1 MSPRVISPHVRE
13 EGYRGAFTVSAVG
26 HLLLFLFLLL
36 SSELF
41 PRGAP
46 LLIGSGEGGGQRDN
60 FVKVGLSA
68 ELSGGTGMHK
78 PAITPRP
85 EVVTTPE
92 PSKPDPPALPK
103 EENVLVEKAPL
114 RKTPDTSSASPAKS
128 QAATEDSRPKPI
140 PRKPEPGS
148 GGPGGQSLGSGGG
161 FGGGQ
166 GVTIGTGTGEGVMDS
181 WYVRQVEQR
190 IGRNWLKTSL
200 GQLANPVRTVI
211 SFEIRADGRID
222 NIQIEQ
228 RSGIGSIDLAAE
240 RAVRASD
247 PLSPLPYELRN
258 RTVKFIANF
267 EYPPGG

>member
-1 MSPRVISPHVRE
+1 MSPGVISTHVRE

-26 HLLLFLFLLL
+26 HLLLILFFLFAAELL
-36 SSELF
+36 

-46 LLIGSGEGGGQRDN
+46 FVIGSGEGGGQRDD
-60 FVKVGLSA
+60 FVRVGLSA

-78 PAITPRP
+78 PALTPRP
-85 EVVTTPE
+85 EAVATLE
-92 PSKPDPPALPK
+92 PSQPDPPAPQK
-103 EENVLVEKAPL
+103 EESVFVEKAPL
-114 RKTPDTSSASPAKS
+114 RETPKKPPASPAKS
-128 QAATEDSRPKPI
+128 QASAENPRPQPI
-140 PRKPEPGS
+140 PREPEPGS

-166 GVTIGTGTGEGVMDS
+166 GVTIGTGTGEGAMDS

-200 GQLANPVRTVI
+200 GQLENPVRTVI

-228 RSGIGSIDLAAE
+228 RIDIGSI
-240 RAVRASD
+240 
-247 PLSPLPYELRN
+247 
-258 RTVKFIANF
+258 
-267 EYPPGG
+267 

>member
-1 MSPRVISPHVRE
+1 VRE
-13 EGYRGAFTVSAVG
+13 EGYRGAFAISAVG
-26 HLLLFLFLLL
+26 HLLLFLFFIFA
-36 SSELF
+36 SELL

-46 LLIGSGEGGGQRDN
+46 IVIGSGEGGGQGDD
-60 FVKVGLSA
+60 FVTVGLSA
-68 ELSGGTGMHK
+68 ELSGGTGMTK
-78 PAITPRP
+78 PALTPRP
-85 EVVTTPE
+85 EAVTAPE
-92 PSKPDPPALPK
+92 PSKPDPPPPQK
-103 EENVLVEKAPL
+103 EEQVFVEKASVP
-114 RKTPDTSSASPAKS
+114 KTPKKAPASPAKS
-128 QAATEDSRPKPI
+128 QASAETPQPKPI
-140 PRKPEPGS
+140 PREPEPGS

-190 IGRNWLKTSL
+190 IGQNWLKTSL
-200 GQLANPVRTVI
+200 GQLDNPVRTVI

-228 RSGIGSIDLAAE
+228 RSGIGSVDLAAE

-258 RTVKFIANF
+258 RTVKFVAYF

>member
-1 MSPRVISPHVRE
+1 MSPGVISPHVSE

-26 HLLLFLFLLL
+26 HLLLFLFFLFA
-36 SSELF
+36 SELL

-46 LLIGSGEGGGQRDN
+46 VVIGSGQGGGQRDD
-60 FVKVGLSA
+60 FVRVGLSA
-68 ELSGGTGMHK
+68 ELSGGSGMQK

-85 EVVTTPE
+85 EAIATPE
-92 PSKPDPPALPK
+92 SSKSDPPAPQK
-103 EENVLVEKAPL
+103 EDSVFVEKAPL
-114 RKTPDTSSASPAKS
+114 RETPGKSPASPAKS
-128 QAATEDSRPKPI
+128 QASAENPSPKPI
-140 PRKPEPGS
+140 PREPEPGS

-166 GVTIGTGTGEGVMDS
+166 GVTIGMGTGEGAMDS

-200 GQLANPVRTVI
+200 GQLENPVRTVI
-211 SFEIRADGRID
+211 SFEIRDDGRID
-222 NIQIEQ
+222 NIKIEQ

-258 RTVKFIANF
+258 RTVKFIAYF